1 MPSNHFVAGALS
13 ACLTTTLLHPLD
25 TVKIRFQVHEQK
37 TGYFSSETAYR
48 STWQSIV
55 HASRTEGIR
64 SLYMGLTPALVANGV
79 SWGSYFFFYEKA
91 KVLLEP
97 QGSTTIGHLASGVIA
112 GSFTVVITN
121 PMWLVKTRMQLQT
134 LGPSKASLSAL
145 AVSQSIFQ
153 HDGVMG
159 FYRGVVPAL
168 ILTSHGA
175 VQFAIYEELKRL
187 STLAGRGKDTPEYLL
202 MGGLSKICATI
213 VTYPIQLVKTRMQ
226 QEFAHQ
232 HSAYRKTVATLRFIA
247 QNEGMLGFYKGLG
260 PNLLKV
266 APQSAILFALYENIL
281 NLL

>member
-55 HASRTEGIR
+55 HASRTEGVG

-79 SWGSYFFFYEKA
+79 SWGSYFFFYEKT
-91 KVLLEP
+91 KLLLEP
-97 QGSTTIGHLASGVIA
+97 QGSTTLGHLASGVIA
-112 GSFTVVITN
+112 GSFTVGITN
-121 PMWLVKTRMQLQT
+121 PMWLVKTRMQLQ
-134 LGPSKASLSAL
+134 PSQASLSAW
-145 AVSQSIFQ
+145 AVTRSIFQ
-153 HDGVMG
+153 LDGVAG
-159 FYRGVVPAL
+159 FYRGVIPAL

-213 VTYPIQLVKTRMQ
+213 ATYPIQLVKTRMQ

-232 HSAYRKTVATLRFIA
+232 HSAYGKTVATLRFIA
-247 QNEGMLGFYKGLG
+247 HNEGALGFYKGLG